1 VSSHPGALFT
11 DLYELTMMQAYF
23 EQRML
28 GTAAFEFFVRRL
40 PAQRNF
46 LVAAGL
52 EQVLDYLETV
62 RFTDEERGWLAST
75 GRFTPAFVEALA
87 DFRFTG
93 DVDAMPEGTVVFAD
107 EPMLRIAAPL
117 PEAQLVE
124 SRVMNLLHYQTMVAS
139 KAARSVLTVSDR
151 TLVDFGFR
159 RAHGA
164 EAGLLSARAS
174 WLAGFSGTATAEAGR
189 LFGMPVYGTMAH
201 SYVQAHDDEARAFEC
216 FARSQ
221 PANSVLLID
230 TYDTERAA
238 HRVVALAAKLVAEG
252 ISITGVRLDSGD
264 LGVLAR
270 RVRAILDA
278 GGFPGITIF
287 ASGNID
293 EFRLRDLHAQ
303 RAPID
308 GFGIGTR
315 MNTSADRPYLDCAYK
330 LQEYEG
336 RPRRK
341 RSAAK
346 ATWPGRKQVWRSVD
360 GDGRFAGDAIGLAT
374 EEAPGEPL
382 LVPVMRGGRRVHP
395 ANGLMAARER
405 ARSQLSRLPDGLRS
419 LDAQPAYQVAVSPA
433 VRSLADAIDR
443 ET

>member
-1 VSSHPGALFT
+1 MSTQPGALFT
-11 DLYELTMMQAYF
+11 DLYELTMMQAYL

-40 PAQRNF
+40 PGQRNF
-46 LVAAGL
+46 LLAAGL
-52 EQVLDYLETV
+52 EQVLDYLEGV
-62 RFTDEERGWLAST
+62 RFTDEEREWLAST
-75 GRFTPAFVEALA
+75 GRFAPAFVEALA
-87 DFRFTG
+87 EFRFTG
-93 DVDAMPEGTVVFAD
+93 DVDAMPEGTVCFAD
-107 EPMLRIAAPL
+107 EPMLRIVAPM

-139 KAARSVLTVSDR
+139 KAARSVLTVPGR

-238 HRVVALAAKLVAEG
+238 HRVVALAAKLAGEG
-252 ISITGVRLDSGD
+252 ITITGVRLDSGD
-264 LGVLAR
+264 LGMLAR
-270 RVRAILDA
+270 RVRGILDA

-293 EFRLRDLHAQ
+293 EFKLRDLHAQ
-303 RAPID
+303 HAPID
-308 GFGIGTR
+308 GFGVGTR
-315 MNTSADRPYLDCAYK
+315 MNTSADWPYLDCAYK
-330 LQEYEG
+330 LQEYDG

-346 ATWPGRKQVWRSVD
+346 ATWPGRKQVWRRVD
-360 GDGRFAGDAIGLAT
+360 AEGRFAGDTIALAT
-374 EEAPGEPL
+374 EEASGEPL
-382 LVPVMRGGRRVHP
+382 LVPVMRGGRRVDDT
-395 ANGLMAARER
+395 NGLAAARER
-405 ARSQLSRLPDGLRS
+405 ARAQLARLPHGLRS
-419 LDAQPAYQVAVSPA
+419 LDAQPAYDVAVSPA

-443 ET
+443 QT